1 MAAPPGQMLT
11 ITGPNGQLQL
21 VSLIPFPITA
31 AELALAL
38 ANLPPPPVEDE
49 VSSFSASPPPGRPK
63 VAAAGKSSLFSF
75 GHTDA
80 LDWVSTINHS
90 CTLYYILVR
99 I

>member
-1 MAAPPGQMLT
+1 MAAPPGQTLT
-11 ITGPNGQLQL
+11 ITGPDGQPQL
-21 VSLIPFPITA
+21 VYLIALPITA

-49 VSSFSASPPPGRPK
+49 VSSFPASPPPGRPK

-75 GHTDA
+75 GYTDA
-80 LDWVSTINHS
+80 SDGVSTINHS

-99 I
+99 S